1 MSLDSITAKTG
12 ETTIKK
18 LGQTKNSV
26 FGLDSRAQTR
36 NPKQATDESP
46 K

>member
-12 ETTIKK
+12 ETKIVK
-18 LGQTKNSV
+18 LGHTKNSV
-26 FGLDSRAQTR
+26 FGLDSRAQTK
-36 NPKQATDESP
+36 NPKTPTDESP